1 MATQDWLVKKRKKK
15 KGGTLD
21 KCGEELK
28 RTVKPED
35 ERLPLWESGCLRFSV
50 LQTETLACSLGRPG
64 GKTQTYRGW
73 FFCLF
78 PFLKWLTP
86 ELSALCVCGLQSN
99 LCHWVTGSDW
109 FTCLWLYDS
118 FSFFRCVVIFTLK
131 WISLLSCGGK
141 QGSDKKHNPRNFIV
155 FMNRRLPDNNLHF
168 ILCQVRFHSAGGL

>member
-1 MATQDWLVKKRKKK
+1 MKEHASLQ

-28 RTVKPED
+28 RTVKPKD

-50 LQTETLACSLGRPG
+50 LQTKTLACSLGRPG
-64 GKTQTYRGW
+64 GKTQTHRGC
-73 FFCLF
+73 FL
-78 PFLKWLTP
+78 LKWLTP
-86 ELSALCVCGLQSN
+86 ELSALSVCDLESN

-155 FMNRRLPDNNLHF
+155 FMNRCLPGNNLHF
-168 ILCQVRFHSAGGL
+168 ILC